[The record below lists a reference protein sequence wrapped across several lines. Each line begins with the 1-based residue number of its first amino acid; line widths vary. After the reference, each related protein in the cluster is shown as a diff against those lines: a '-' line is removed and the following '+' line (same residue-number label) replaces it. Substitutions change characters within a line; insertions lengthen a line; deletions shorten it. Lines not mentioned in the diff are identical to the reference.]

1 MTTYGGAVTRTAEG
15 RWTAHGSVAHPDG
28 TRTCTST
35 RSTTTTNGTTDGTSR
50 AEVWAKLAQDLR
62 AIATSTTSTTT
73 RYTPS
78 L

>member
-28 TRTCTST
+28 TRT
-35 RSTTTTNGTTDGTSR
+35 TTTDGTPNGTTDGTSR
-50 AEVWAKLAQDLR
+50 AEVWAELAQDLR